1 MNSTINSP
9 SKEINKRL
17 LMSIH
22 QDGFY
27 DILAGVIVI
36 IFGLI
41 PILDATGLTPGV
53 RQVILLSIYG
63 TSIFFILWL
72 KRKITLPRT
81 GFVQLSKKTT
91 TRMSVIMLI
100 VNIVIFLLFAGV
112 YVFDVP
118 LWSHFESYQL
128 SVPLGLIFLIMLS
141 FTGGLFR
148 APRFYLYGI
157 FVLVS
162 FIGFEH
168 LFLKGVVDD
177 HGIPWAAFVSGG
189 IILLSGGV
197 KLYAFFKQYSVD
209 YDSKY

>member
-1 MNSTINSP
+1 MLNSAINSP
-9 SKEINKRL
+9 TKEINKKL

-53 RQVILLSIYG
+53 RQVILLLIYG
-63 TSIFFILWL
+63 VSIFFIIWL
-72 KRKITLPRT
+72 KRRITLPRT

-100 VNIVIFLLFAGV
+100 VNIVIFLVFAGV
-112 YVFDVP
+112 YVLDVP
-118 LWSHFESYQL
+118 MWNHFGSYQL

-141 FTGGLFR
+141 FTGGLFK

-157 FVLVS
+157 LVLVS

-168 LFLKGVVDD
+168 LFLMEIVAH
-177 HGIPWAAFVSGG
+177 HGIPWAGFVSGG
-189 IILLSGGV
+189 IILLSGGL
-197 KLYAFFKQYSVD
+197 KLCTFIKRYGVEYES
-209 YDSKY
+209 

>member
-1 MNSTINSP
+1 MNSRISSP
-9 SKEINKRL
+9 SREINKRL

-27 DILAGVIVI
+27 DILAGAIVI

-53 RQVILLSIYG
+53 RQIILLSFYG
-63 TSIFFILWL
+63 ISIFAILWL
-72 KRKITLPRT
+72 KRMVTLPRT

-91 TRMSVIMLI
+91 SRMSVIMLI
-100 VNIVIFLLFAGV
+100 VNIVIFLVFAGV
-112 YVFDVP
+112 YVFDFP
-118 LWSHFESYQL
+118 LWTHFGSYQL
-128 SVPLGLIFLIMLS
+128 SVPLGLIFLILLS
-141 FTGGLFR
+141 ITGGLFK

-157 FVLVS
+157 LVLVS

-168 LFLKGVVDD
+168 LFLKGWVAH
-177 HGIPWAAFVSGG
+177 HGIPMAAFVSGG

-197 KLYAFFKQYSVD
+197 NLCAFIKRYSAD
-209 YDSKY
+209 